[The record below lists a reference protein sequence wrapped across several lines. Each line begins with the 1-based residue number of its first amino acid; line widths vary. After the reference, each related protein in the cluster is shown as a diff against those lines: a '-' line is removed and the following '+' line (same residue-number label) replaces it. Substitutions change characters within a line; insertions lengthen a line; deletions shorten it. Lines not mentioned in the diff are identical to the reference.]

1 MQSRARFNEFLEKV
15 PEGLVQSRAR
25 FNEFLEVVP
34 EGLVQS
40 RARFNEVPE
49 VPEGCG
55 GEPGQVQRGSG
66 EGSGEGSG
74 RVLVRPGST
83 RLLVGSGALPG
94 VCRRSF

>member
-1 MQSRARFNEFLEKV
+1 VQSRARFNEFLEK
-15 PEGLVQSRAR
+15 
-25 FNEFLEVVP
+25 VP

>member
-1 MQSRARFNEFLEKV
+1 MQSRARFNEFLEK
-15 PEGLVQSRAR
+15 
-25 FNEFLEVVP
+25 
-34 EGLVQS
+34 
-40 RARFNEVPE
+40 